1 MQMQGLNETRNGN
14 EVQAITLCMEFG
26 GVQGM
31 YGVLHEQLCLFHV
44 EGGEGVHH

>member
-1 MQMQGLNETRNGN
+1 MQGLNETRNGN
-14 EVQAITLCMEFG
+14 KVQAITLCMEFG
-26 GVQGM
+26 GVQG